1 MIVGGLL
8 KFSIGLIGLS
18 VALLILIWGFVKK
31 DNSKIKRAA
40 VIFIGTWAIL
50 LVIGLLEFFLAV

>member
-1 MIVGGLL
+1 MVIGGVL

-18 VALLILIWGFVKK
+18 IALLILIWGFVKK

-40 VIFIGTWAIL
+40 FIFIGTWIIL
-50 LVIGLLEFFLAV
+50 LLIGLTEFFLAV